1 MDPANY
7 PAAAKAELVFK
18 DQLSIGANGPAV
30 RRVQEW
36 LNLHGPGVSIDG
48 KFGTATAHA
57 LSTFQN
63 ANRIAATGKLDL
75 DTWNALV
82 APMTAALRTATAAAF
97 PAHVEAVA
105 RQHLVAGAREAGGDN
120 CGPWVRLYTGGR
132 DGAQWKWCAGFVTLV
147 LQQTVNELG
156 ITMPLPGSL
165 SCDTLAAQAQ
175 RSGRFVS
182 GDDIATGKVP
192 WVELGAS
199 YVFLVQRTENDWSHT
214 GFGFGGTPDHFNT
227 LEGNTNDD
235 GNANGYE
242 VAERVRAAK
251 GKDFIRLQ

>member
-1 MDPANY
+1 M
-7 PAAAKAELVFK
+7 
-18 DQLSIGANGPAV
+18 
-30 RRVQEW
+30 R
-36 LNLHGPGVSIDG
+36 
-48 KFGTATAHA
+48 HA
-57 LSTFQN
+57 
-63 ANRIAATGKLDL
+63 RG
-75 DTWNALV
+75 
-82 APMTAALRTATAAAF
+82 
-97 PAHVEAVA
+97 
-105 RQHLVAGAREAGGDN
+105 AGAKG
-120 CGPWVRLYTGGR
+120 
-132 DGAQWKWCAGFVTLV
+132 
-147 LQQTVNELG
+147 
-156 ITMPLPGSL
+156 
-165 SCDTLAAQAQ
+165 
-175 RSGRFVS
+175 GRFVS